1 MQGDIRI
8 IETIIV
14 TLVRILKSYQG
25 KKLATSDT
33 KKKNF
38 QELQCRDILISHLEY
53 EVILI
58 NSLKPDW
65 EKNLPF
71 FLKQMKNAS

>member
-33 KKKNF
+33 SKKKKP
-38 QELQCRDILISHLEY
+38 QELKCRDILISHLEY

-58 NSLKPDW
+58 NSLKPD
-65 EKNLPF
+65 
-71 FLKQMKNAS
+71 